1 MSKLETLVNILC
13 QEIEDLKEDRDII
26 FLFLEK
32 YKDTIEKID
41 EISLYKLGK
50 IFKKIFLSLKKDLAR
65 TLDEFSKEIEKFSA
79 FPSYVDFQSLDYVS
93 SLVEKLKKRNASPEK
108 RLEFKKTLEVLE
120 SLLTLVQR
128 ERDLI
133 KKDKLCQKIE
143 NLLVKAYLL
152 TISESKKIKLKK
164 ILLKYLED
172 YPWNPETKEKTLKA
186 FIKKFVLKELKY
198 PHPRISIYNT
208 SYNFHKE

>member
-1 MSKLETLVNILC
+1 MSKLETLVDILC
-13 QEIEDLKEDRDII
+13 LEIEDLKEYKDII
-26 FLFLEK
+26 ILFLEK

-50 IFKKIFLSLKKDLAR
+50 IFKKIFFSLKKDLAR
-65 TLDEFSKEIEKFSA
+65 TLDEFSKEIEKFSS
-79 FPSYVDFQSLDYVS
+79 FPNYIDFQSLDYVS
-93 SLVEKLKKRNASPEK
+93 SLVEKLKKRNASSEK
-108 RLEFKKTLEVLE
+108 KLEFKKTLENLE
-120 SLLTLVQR
+120 SLLILAQK
-128 ERDLI
+128 EKDLI
-133 KKDKLCQKIE
+133 KKEKLCQKIE

-152 TISESKKIKLKK
+152 TVSNSKKVKLKK

-172 YPWNPETKEKTLKA
+172 YPWNLDTKEKILKA